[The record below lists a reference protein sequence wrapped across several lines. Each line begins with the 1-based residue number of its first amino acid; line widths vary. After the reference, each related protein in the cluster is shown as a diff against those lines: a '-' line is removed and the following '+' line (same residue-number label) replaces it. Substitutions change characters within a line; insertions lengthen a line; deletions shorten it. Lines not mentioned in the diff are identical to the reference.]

1 MGFASLSSGVIAR
14 IMNGDDVTKP
24 VLQILAIKK
33 INSNADA
40 ERYRILISDGKYFNS
55 YAMLA
60 SQLNEMQH
68 RGQLDEFT
76 IVQLDKYVTSM
87 VGKEGAGKRV
97 LIISELT
104 VLNAG
109 AEVKEKIGEPVTYET
124 AAKQDLV
131 AKAAPPVVAKKEPTQ
146 SKTNNN
152 NNNNNITLNASINAG
167 MTHPISSLSPYQN
180 KWVIKA
186 RVTSKTAIRTWSN
199 PRGEG
204 KLFSMDLM
212 DESGEIRATA
222 FKEQCDKFYD
232 MIQVDSVYFFS
243 KCQLKPANKQYSQLD
258 NAYEMT
264 FTGET
269 AVQLCEDAD
278 DGGIPDIKY
287 NLVPISEVSG
297 MENKA
302 AVDTI
307 GICKEVGELQAF
319 TSRTTNKEFKKRDL
333 TLVDMS
339 NSAISLTL
347 WGDDAVNF
355 DGHVQPVILVKGTR
369 INEFNGGKSLSL
381 GGGSIMKINPDI
393 PEAHKLRGWFDNG
406 GGDNIAN
413 MVSART
419 GGGSFSTEWMTFKD
433 ARARNLGAG
442 DKPDYFQC
450 KAVVHIV
457 KQENAFYRACP
468 QSDCNK
474 KVVDEGN
481 DQYRCERCNALY
493 PNFKYRLLVNMS
505 VGDWTSN
512 RWVTCFNETGEQL
525 LKHTSQEVGEA
536 LENDPAKAEEIFSAL
551 NFTSHIFKLRC
562 KNEVYGDMTR
572 NKLTVQSVVP
582 LNYKE
587 YNRHLLKELQEL
599 TGIGSSSN

>member
-1 MGFASLSSGVIAR
+1 MGYSSLSTGVIAR
-14 IMNGDDVTKP
+14 IMHGEDVSKP

-33 INSNADA
+33 INSNADS

-68 RGQLDEFT
+68 KGQLEEFT

-87 VGKEGAGKRV
+87 VGKDGAGKRV

-104 VLNAG
+104 VLNPG
-109 AEVKEKIGEPVTYET
+109 ADVKAKIGEPVTYEN
-124 AAKQDLV
+124 ASKQDLA
-131 AKAAPPVVAKKEPTQ
+131 AKPAPPPVAAAKKEPAH
-146 SKTNNN
+146 NN
-152 NNNNNITLNASINAG
+152 NNNNNITMNSSMNAG

-199 PRGEG
+199 ARGEG

-232 MIQVDSVYFFS
+232 LIQVDSVYFFS

-269 AVQLCEDAD
+269 IVQLCEDAD
-278 DGGIPDIKY
+278 DGAIPDIKY

-307 GICKEVGELQAF
+307 GICKEVGELQSF
-319 TSRTTNKEFKKRDL
+319 VSRTTNKEFKKRDL

-339 NSAISLTL
+339 NSAINLTL

-419 GGGSFSTEWMTFKD
+419 GGGNFSTDWMTFKD
-433 ARARNLGAG
+433 ARERNLGSG

-468 QSDCNK
+468 QTDCNK

-505 VGDWTSN
+505 IGDWTSN
-512 RWVTCFNETGEQL
+512 RWVTCFNEIGEQL
-525 LKHTSQEVGEA
+525 LGHTSQEVGEA
-536 LENDPAKAEEIFSAL
+536 LENDAAKAEQIFSSL

-562 KNEVYGDMTR
+562 KNESYGDTTR
-572 NKLTVQSVVP
+572 NKLTVQSAAP
-582 LNYKE
+582 INHKE
-587 YNRHLLKELQEL
+587 YNKYLLKELKEL
-599 TGIGSSSN
+599 TGIGSSN